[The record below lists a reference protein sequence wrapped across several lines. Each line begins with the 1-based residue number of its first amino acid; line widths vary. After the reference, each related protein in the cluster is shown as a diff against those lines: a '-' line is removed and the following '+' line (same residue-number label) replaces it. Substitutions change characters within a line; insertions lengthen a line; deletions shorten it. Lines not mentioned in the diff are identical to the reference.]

1 MKAEYDLSKM
11 NSRPNP
17 YAKQMNLKTQWV
29 TVILFLLS
37 SLFLVTSL
45 FLFLGLRA
53 SNKTLTQ
60 LNLVKPGIHISKVE
74 EKLGKPMAIRDANG
88 DFGTLRGDTFC
99 IGKKLYWFYIST
111 PPCRVIEVYTDKD
124 DIVVYTT
131 WNSL

>member
-1 MKAEYDLSKM
+1 M
-11 NSRPNP
+11 NIK
-17 YAKQMNLKTQWV
+17 KQWLAV
-29 TVILFLLS
+29 FLFL
-37 SLFLVTSL
+37 L
-45 FLFLGLRA
+45 FLFLLIASIFLFVLLRA
-53 SNKTLTQ
+53 SDKTLNQ

-74 EKLGKPMAIRDANG
+74 EKLGKPMAIRDANLG
-88 DFGTLRGDTFC
+88 FGTLKDDNFC